1 MERRIDLSTS
11 TSSESS
17 TDSSSDSSSKS
28 KNSSQSSAL
37 TISTMPGSSQKLSGN
52 SNQAS
57 STLNGI
63 KRSINGTSSISSSSN
78 IHVEEEVDPL
88 DVRLLDDLLG
98 IKQTIACEFCGKKLQ
113 KKSMKK
119 HMENIHGEGKPGCV
133 VECGQCDK
141 RIILSDLSSHV
152 LNYHL
157 GLEENSP
164 ILSEQSSP
172 SSKHPSIAE
181 LLKNK
186 LEPTTVSDGQYL
198 NNPRK
203 NGEKS
208 GNVSMVECKS
218 GTDLFFDSDDDSEKD
233 DDIDIVSKYSI
244 NDVIPREGESPA
256 SIIRKHSMNDY
267 QEKEKKVEIKS
278 FLNDVSDDTDDSDIV
293 IEEIIPSAAK
303 VKLDENH
310 NRLLKPSIQPVKV
323 QFLIKCKEKS
333 RSGGKVKS
341 MRLVMRDIKTV
352 GQAKRK
358 YSNKQELDKNRIGE
372 LQFVMEGVI
381 LADEDKVEKLNQK
394 VVMARQ
400 LCFLG
405 TK

>member
-1 MERRIDLSTS
+1 MESRIDLSTS
-11 TSSESS
+11 SSSESS
-17 TDSSSDSSSKS
+17 TDSSSDSS
-28 KNSSQSSAL
+28 AL
-37 TISTMPGSSQKLSGN
+37 TISTTPGSSQTLSGN

-78 IHVEEEVDPL
+78 IHAEEEVDPL
-88 DVRLLDDLLG
+88 NVRLLDDLLG

-141 RIILSDLSSHV
+141 RIILKELSSHV

-157 GLEENSP
+157 GLEESPP
-164 ILSEQSSP
+164 ILSEQCSP
-172 SSKHPSIAE
+172 SSKHPSIVE
-181 LLKNK
+181 LVKKK
-186 LEPTTVSDGQYL
+186 LEQTTVSDGQYL

-203 NGEKS
+203 NCEKS
-208 GNVSMVECKS
+208 GNGSVVECKES
-218 GTDLFFDSDDDSEKD
+218 TDLFFDSDDDSDKD
-233 DDIDIVSKYSI
+233 DDIDIVSKYTI
-244 NDVIPREGESPA
+244 NDVIPREGESFV
-256 SIIRKHSMNDY
+256 RKHSMNNY
-267 QEKEKKVEIKS
+267 QEKGKKVEIKS

-293 IEEIIPSAAK
+293 IEGIIPSAAK
-303 VKLDENH
+303 LDENY
-310 NRLLKPSIQPVKV
+310 NRLLKPVIQPAKV

-341 MRLVMRDIKTV
+341 MRLVMRDIKTI

-372 LQFVMEGVI
+372 LQFVMEGAI